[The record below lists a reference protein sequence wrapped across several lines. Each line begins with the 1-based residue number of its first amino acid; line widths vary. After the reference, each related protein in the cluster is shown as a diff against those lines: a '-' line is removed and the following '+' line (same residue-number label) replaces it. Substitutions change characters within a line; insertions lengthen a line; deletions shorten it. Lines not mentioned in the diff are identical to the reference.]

1 MVDEI
6 INLKIHTQYS
16 ICEGAVKISKLS
28 NYCKD
33 HSISTIGMCDT
44 SNLSGALEFAQE
56 LSGSGIQPII
66 GTNIFIKQI
75 VDSKIYYG
83 SIALFARNETGYKN
97 LLKLSSISYLDLN
110 DDDERP
116 NIKLDSL
123 RQYSDGVIALI
134 GGSKIFFSNLLVLN
148 KDDYC
153 VNEIKK
159 LQQSFKNNIS
169 IVFQSFNLIS
179 DLTAIENV
187 MLPALYLN
195 KNNNETETNALRLL
209 RKMNL
214 ENRINH
220 LPKELSGGE
229 QQRVAIARSMINNP
243 ELILA
248 DEPTGSLD
256 IKNAGYVFDLMKEII
271 DENNLVIFATHN
283 RSLVSKSNLE
293 LTISNRTVNF

>member
-1 MVDEI
+1 MNNFLVI
-6 INLKIHTQYS
+6 K
-16 ICEGAVKISKLS
+16 
-28 NYCKD
+28 
-33 HSISTIGMCDT
+33 
-44 SNLSGALEFAQE
+44 NLSKVYNDKGEQITIFENTNFKLESNQ
-56 LSGSGIQPII
+56 LVTLTGPSGSGKSTLIHI
-66 GTNIFIKQI
+66 
-75 VDSKIYYG
+75 
-83 SIALFARNETGYKN
+83 LC
-97 LLKLSSISYLDLN
+97 L
-110 DDDERP
+110 
-116 NIKLDSL
+116 LDSPNN
-123 RQYSDGVIALI
+123 
-134 GGSKIFFSNLLVLN
+134 GSFFLKQSEDLF
-148 KDDYC
+148 KK
-153 VNEIKK
+153 NENEK
-159 LQQSFKNNIS
+159 STFRKNNIS

-187 MLPALYLN
+187 MLPSLYSGN
-195 KNNNETETNALRLL
+195 DNNQTETDALRLL

-256 IKNAGYVFDLMKEII
+256 IKNASYVFDLMKEII

>member
-1 MVDEI
+1 MNNFLEI
-6 INLKIHTQYS
+6 K
-16 ICEGAVKISKLS
+16 
-28 NYCKD
+28 
-33 HSISTIGMCDT
+33 
-44 SNLSGALEFAQE
+44 NLSKVYNDKGEQITIFENTNFKLESNQ
-56 LSGSGIQPII
+56 LVTLTGPSGSGKSTLIHI
-66 GTNIFIKQI
+66 
-75 VDSKIYYG
+75 
-83 SIALFARNETGYKN
+83 LC
-97 LLKLSSISYLDLN
+97 L
-110 DDDERP
+110 
-116 NIKLDSL
+116 LDSPNN
-123 RQYSDGVIALI
+123 
-134 GGSKIFFSNLLVLN
+134 GSFFLKQSENLF
-148 KDDYC
+148 KK
-153 VNEIKK
+153 NENEK
-159 LQQSFKNNIS
+159 STFRKNNIS

-187 MLPALYLN
+187 MLPSLYSG
-195 KNNNETETNALRLL
+195 KDNNETETDALRLL

>member
-1 MVDEI
+1 MNNFLEI
-6 INLKIHTQYS
+6 K
-16 ICEGAVKISKLS
+16 
-28 NYCKD
+28 
-33 HSISTIGMCDT
+33 
-44 SNLSGALEFAQE
+44 NLSKVYNDKGEQITIFENTNFKLESNQ
-56 LSGSGIQPII
+56 LVTLTGPSGSGKSTLIHI
-66 GTNIFIKQI
+66 
-75 VDSKIYYG
+75 
-83 SIALFARNETGYKN
+83 LC
-97 LLKLSSISYLDLN
+97 L
-110 DDDERP
+110 
-116 NIKLDSL
+116 LDSPNN
-123 RQYSDGVIALI
+123 
-134 GGSKIFFSNLLVLN
+134 GSFFLKQSEDLF
-148 KDDYC
+148 KK
-153 VNEIKK
+153 NENEK
-159 LQQSFKNNIS
+159 STFRKNNIS

-187 MLPALYLN
+187 MLPSLYSGN
-195 KNNNETETNALRLL
+195 DKDNTETNALRLL

-256 IKNAGYVFDLMKEII
+256 IKNASYVFDLMKEII

>member
-1 MVDEI
+1 MNNFLEI
-6 INLKIHTQYS
+6 K
-16 ICEGAVKISKLS
+16 
-28 NYCKD
+28 
-33 HSISTIGMCDT
+33 
-44 SNLSGALEFAQE
+44 NLSKVYNDKGEQITIFENTNFKLESNQ
-56 LSGSGIQPII
+56 LVTLTGPSGSGKSTLIHI
-66 GTNIFIKQI
+66 
-75 VDSKIYYG
+75 
-83 SIALFARNETGYKN
+83 LC
-97 LLKLSSISYLDLN
+97 L
-110 DDDERP
+110 
-116 NIKLDSL
+116 LDSPNN
-123 RQYSDGVIALI
+123 
-134 GGSKIFFSNLLVLN
+134 GSFFLKQSEDLF
-148 KDDYC
+148 KK
-153 VNEIKK
+153 NENEK
-159 LQQSFKNNIS
+159 STFRKNNIS

-187 MLPALYLN
+187 MLPSLYSG
-195 KNNNETETNALRLL
+195 KDNNETETDALRLL

-271 DENNLVIFATHN
+271 DEKNLVIFATHN

>member
-1 MVDEI
+1 MNNFLEI
-6 INLKIHTQYS
+6 K
-16 ICEGAVKISKLS
+16 
-28 NYCKD
+28 
-33 HSISTIGMCDT
+33 
-44 SNLSGALEFAQE
+44 NLSKVYNDKGEQITIFENTNFKLESNQ
-56 LSGSGIQPII
+56 LVTLTGPSGSGKSTLIHI
-66 GTNIFIKQI
+66 
-75 VDSKIYYG
+75 
-83 SIALFARNETGYKN
+83 
-97 LLKLSSISYLDLN
+97 LSL
-110 DDDERP
+110 
-116 NIKLDSL
+116 LDSPNN
-123 RQYSDGVIALI
+123 
-134 GGSKIFFSNLLVLN
+134 GSFFLKQSEDLF
-148 KDDYC
+148 KK
-153 VNEIKK
+153 NENEK
-159 LQQSFKNNIS
+159 STFRKNNIS

-187 MLPALYLN
+187 MLPSLYSG
-195 KNNNETETNALRLL
+195 KDNNETETDALRLL

>member
-1 MVDEI
+1 MNNFLEI
-6 INLKIHTQYS
+6 K
-16 ICEGAVKISKLS
+16 
-28 NYCKD
+28 
-33 HSISTIGMCDT
+33 
-44 SNLSGALEFAQE
+44 NLSKVYNDKGEQITIFENTNFKLESNQ
-56 LSGSGIQPII
+56 LVTLTGPSGSGKSTLIHI
-66 GTNIFIKQI
+66 
-75 VDSKIYYG
+75 
-83 SIALFARNETGYKN
+83 LC
-97 LLKLSSISYLDLN
+97 L
-110 DDDERP
+110 
-116 NIKLDSL
+116 LDSPNN
-123 RQYSDGVIALI
+123 
-134 GGSKIFFSNLLVLN
+134 GSFFLKQPEDLF
-148 KDDYC
+148 KK
-153 VNEIKK
+153 NENEK
-159 LQQSFKNNIS
+159 STFRKNNIS

-187 MLPALYLN
+187 MLPSLYLGN
-195 KNNNETETNALRLL
+195 DKDNAETNALRLL

-214 ENRINH
+214 ENRTNH

>member
-1 MVDEI
+1 MNNFLEI
-6 INLKIHTQYS
+6 KNLGKVYNDKGEQIT
-16 ICEGAVKISKLS
+16 IFENTNFKLES
-28 NYCKD
+28 NQLV
-33 HSISTIGMCDT
+33 TLTGP
-44 SNLSGALEFAQE
+44 
-56 LSGSGIQPII
+56 SGSGKSTLIHI
-66 GTNIFIKQI
+66 
-75 VDSKIYYG
+75 
-83 SIALFARNETGYKN
+83 LC
-97 LLKLSSISYLDLN
+97 L
-110 DDDERP
+110 
-116 NIKLDSL
+116 LDSPNN
-123 RQYSDGVIALI
+123 
-134 GGSKIFFSNLLVLN
+134 GSFFLKQSEDLF
-148 KDDYC
+148 KK
-153 VNEIKK
+153 NENEK
-159 LQQSFKNNIS
+159 STFRKNNIS

-187 MLPALYLN
+187 MLPSLYSGN
-195 KNNNETETNALRLL
+195 DNNETKTDALRLL

>member
-1 MVDEI
+1 MNNFLEI
-6 INLKIHTQYS
+6 K
-16 ICEGAVKISKLS
+16 
-28 NYCKD
+28 
-33 HSISTIGMCDT
+33 
-44 SNLSGALEFAQE
+44 NLSKVYNDKGEQITIFENTNFKLESNQ
-56 LSGSGIQPII
+56 LVTLTGPSGSGKSTLIH
-66 GTNIFIKQI
+66 
-75 VDSKIYYG
+75 
-83 SIALFARNETGYKN
+83 
-97 LLKLSSISYLDLN
+97 LLCL
-110 DDDERP
+110 
-116 NIKLDSL
+116 LDSPNN
-123 RQYSDGVIALI
+123 
-134 GGSKIFFSNLLVLN
+134 GSFFLKQSEDLF
-148 KDDYC
+148 KK
-153 VNEIKK
+153 NENEK
-159 LQQSFKNNIS
+159 STFRKNNIS
-169 IVFQSFNLIS
+169 IIFQSFNLIS

-187 MLPALYLN
+187 MLPSLYSG
-195 KNNNETETNALRLL
+195 KDNNETETDALRLL

>member
-1 MVDEI
+1 MNNFLEI
-6 INLKIHTQYS
+6 K
-16 ICEGAVKISKLS
+16 
-28 NYCKD
+28 
-33 HSISTIGMCDT
+33 
-44 SNLSGALEFAQE
+44 NLSKVYNDKGEQITIFENTNFKLESNQ
-56 LSGSGIQPII
+56 LVTLTGPSGSGKSTLIHI
-66 GTNIFIKQI
+66 
-75 VDSKIYYG
+75 
-83 SIALFARNETGYKN
+83 LC
-97 LLKLSSISYLDLN
+97 L
-110 DDDERP
+110 
-116 NIKLDSL
+116 LDSPNN
-123 RQYSDGVIALI
+123 
-134 GGSKIFFSNLLVLN
+134 GSFFLKQSEDLF
-148 KDDYC
+148 KK
-153 VNEIKK
+153 NENEK
-159 LQQSFKNNIS
+159 STFRKNNIS

-187 MLPALYLN
+187 MLPSLYSG
-195 KNNNETETNALRLL
+195 KDNNETETDALRLL

>member
-1 MVDEI
+1 MNSFLEI
-6 INLKIHTQYS
+6 K
-16 ICEGAVKISKLS
+16 
-28 NYCKD
+28 
-33 HSISTIGMCDT
+33 
-44 SNLSGALEFAQE
+44 NLSKVYNDKGEQIIIFENTNFKLESNQ
-56 LSGSGIQPII
+56 LVTLTGPSGSGKSTLIHI
-66 GTNIFIKQI
+66 
-75 VDSKIYYG
+75 
-83 SIALFARNETGYKN
+83 LC
-97 LLKLSSISYLDLN
+97 L
-110 DDDERP
+110 
-116 NIKLDSL
+116 LDSPNN
-123 RQYSDGVIALI
+123 
-134 GGSKIFFSNLLVLN
+134 GSFFLKQS
-148 KDDYC
+148 KDLFKK
-153 VNEIKK
+153 NENEK
-159 LQQSFKNNIS
+159 STFRKNNIS

-187 MLPALYLN
+187 MLPSLYLG
-195 KNNNETETNALRLL
+195 KNNNETETDALRLL
-209 RKMNL
+209 RRMNL

>member
-1 MVDEI
+1 MNNFLEI
-6 INLKIHTQYS
+6 K
-16 ICEGAVKISKLS
+16 
-28 NYCKD
+28 
-33 HSISTIGMCDT
+33 
-44 SNLSGALEFAQE
+44 NLSKVYNDKGEQITIFENTNFKLESNQ
-56 LSGSGIQPII
+56 LVTLTGPSGSGKSTLIHI
-66 GTNIFIKQI
+66 
-75 VDSKIYYG
+75 
-83 SIALFARNETGYKN
+83 LC
-97 LLKLSSISYLDLN
+97 L
-110 DDDERP
+110 
-116 NIKLDSL
+116 LDSPNN
-123 RQYSDGVIALI
+123 
-134 GGSKIFFSNLLVLN
+134 GSFFLKQSENLF
-148 KDDYC
+148 KK
-153 VNEIKK
+153 NENEK
-159 LQQSFKNNIS
+159 STFRKNNIS

-187 MLPALYLN
+187 MLPSLYSG
-195 KNNNETETNALRLL
+195 KDNNETETDALRLL

-271 DENNLVIFATHN
+271 DKNNLVIFATHN